1 MENDVSNQQL
11 RFKNLKAE
19 LTEKQEKFDFA
30 SIGKRVLNI
39 ESVAI
44 ARLKDQLDNSFDMA
58 CQLCLDCSGKIIV
71 MGIGKSG
78 HIADKLAA
86 TLASTGTPS
95 FFVHPG
101 EASHGDLGMIS
112 KSDIVMALSNSGTT
126 QEIISLL
133 PILKNMGIKIISMTG
148 DKNSKIATASNV
160 HIDVGVE
167 EEACPMNLS
176 PTASTTAAL
185 AMGDA
190 IAVALLEKRGF
201 SVEDFAKSHPGGSI
215 GRKLLLLV
223 EDIMHTDKEIPIV
236 FQDQKLARGLIEMSE
251 KALGMTAV
259 LNEKEELVGIFTD
272 GDLRRTLEAN
282 VNINTTLMREVM
294 TKNCITVLPN
304 FLAVKA
310 VEIIQDKKIT
320 SLVVAKEKKVL
331 GALNIHDLFRAGV
344 M

>member
-1 MENDVSNQQL
+1 M
-11 RFKNLKAE
+11 
-19 LTEKQEKFDFA
+19 TEKEEKFDFK
-30 SIGKRVLNI
+30 SIGKKVLDI
-39 ESVAI
+39 ESTAI
-44 ARLKDQLDNSFDMA
+44 ANLKDQLDNNFDIA
-58 CQLCLDCSGKIIV
+58 CQLCLDCTGKIIV

-112 KSDIVMALSNSGTT
+112 KSDVVMALSNSGKTE
-126 QEIISLL
+126 EIVNLL
-133 PILKNMGIKIISMTG
+133 PILKNMGIKIIAMTG
-148 DKNSKIATASNV
+148 DDNSTIATASDV

-215 GRKLLLLV
+215 GKKLLLLV
-223 EDIMHTDKEIPIV
+223 QDIMHMEELIPV
-236 FQDQKLARGLIEMSE
+236 VLQDDKLARGLIEMSE
-251 KALGMTAV
+251 KALGMTAII
-259 LNEKEELVGIFTD
+259 NKKEELVGIFTD

-282 VNINTTLMREVM
+282 VDIQTTLMKEVM
-294 TKNCITVLPN
+294 TQNCITVKPN
-304 FLAVKA
+304 LLAVKA
-310 VEIIQDKKIT
+310 VEIIQENKIT
-320 SLVVAKEKKVL
+320 SLVVIEENKIV

>member
-1 MENDVSNQQL
+1 M
-11 RFKNLKAE
+11 K
-19 LTEKQEKFDFA
+19 EKQEKFDFT
-30 SIGKRVLNI
+30 SIGKKVLTI
-39 ESVAI
+39 ESAAI
-44 ARLKDQLDNSFDMA
+44 ARLKDQLDNNFDNA

-71 MGIGKSG
+71 MGMGKSG

-112 KSDIVMALSNSGTT
+112 KSDVVMALSNSGKTE
-126 QEIISLL
+126 EIVSLL
-133 PILKNMGIKIISMTG
+133 PILKNMGIKIIAMTG
-148 DKNSKIATASNV
+148 DNNSKIATASDV

-215 GRKLLLLV
+215 GKKLLLLV
-223 EDIMHTDKEIPIV
+223 KDIMHTDKQIPIV
-236 FQDQKLARGLIEMSE
+236 FQDQNLAQGLMEMSE
-251 KALGMTAV
+251 KTLGMTAV
-259 LNEKEELVGIFTD
+259 INETGELVGIFTD

-282 VNINTTLMREVM
+282 VDIQTTLMREVM
-294 TKNCITVLPN
+294 TQNCITVTPN

-310 VEIIQDKKIT
+310 VEIIQDNKIT
-320 SLVVAKEKKVL
+320 SLVVVEENKIV

>member
-1 MENDVSNQQL
+1 
-11 RFKNLKAE
+11 
-19 LTEKQEKFDFA
+19 LTEKEEKFDFI
-30 SIGKRVLNI
+30 SIGKKVLDI
-39 ESVAI
+39 ESIAI
-44 ARLKDQLDNSFDMA
+44 AKLKDQLDNNFDIA
-58 CQLCLDCSGKIIV
+58 CQLCLDCTGKIIV

-112 KSDIVMALSNSGTT
+112 KSDVVIALSNSGKSE
-126 QEIISLL
+126 EIVNLL
-133 PILKNMGIKIISMTG
+133 PILKNMGITIIAMTG
-148 DKNSKIATASNV
+148 DNNSTIASASDI

-215 GRKLLLLV
+215 GKKLLLLV
-223 EDIMHTDKEIPIV
+223 QDIMHTEELIPIV
-236 FQDQKLARGLIEMSE
+236 LQDDKLARGLIEMSE

-259 LNEKEELVGIFTD
+259 INKKEELVGIFTD
-272 GDLRRTLEAN
+272 GDLRRTLEAS
-282 VNINTTLMREVM
+282 VDIQKTPMREVM
-294 TKNCITVLPN
+294 TQNCITVTPN
-304 FLAVKA
+304 LLAVKA
-310 VEIIQDKKIT
+310 VEIIQENKIT
-320 SLVVAKEKKVL
+320 SLVVVEENKIV
-331 GALNIHDLFRAGV
+331 GALNIHDLFLAGV

>member
-1 MENDVSNQQL
+1 MSEV
-11 RFKNLKAE
+11 
-19 LTEKQEKFDFA
+19 TEEQKKFDFI
-30 SIGKRVLNI
+30 SIGKKVLAI
-39 ESVAI
+39 ESIAI
-44 ARLKDQLDNSFDMA
+44 SKLKDRLNNNFDIA
-58 CQLCLDCSGKIIV
+58 CQLCFDCSGKIIV

-112 KSDIVMALSNSGTT
+112 KSDVVMALSNSGKTE
-126 QEIISLL
+126 EIVSLL
-133 PILKNMGIKIISMTG
+133 PILKNMGIKIIAMTG
-148 DKNSKIATASNV
+148 DENSKIAIASDV

-201 SVEDFAKSHPGGSI
+201 SAEDFAKSHPGGSI
-215 GRKLLLLV
+215 GKKLLLLV
-223 EDIMHTDKEIPIV
+223 QDIMHTEEQIPIV
-236 FQDQKLARGLIEMSE
+236 QQDHKLALGLIEMSE

-259 LNEKEELVGIFTD
+259 INEKDELVGIYTD
-272 GDLRRTLEAN
+272 GDLRRTLETN
-282 VNINTTLMREVM
+282 VNIQTTLMREVM
-294 TKNCITVLPN
+294 TKDCITIKPDL
-304 FLAVKA
+304 LAVKA
-310 VEIIQDKKIT
+310 VEIIQDNKIT
-320 SLVVAKEKKVL
+320 SLIVVKNNKIV

>member
-1 MENDVSNQQL
+1 M
-11 RFKNLKAE
+11 
-19 LTEKQEKFDFA
+19 TEKEEKFDFK
-30 SIGKRVLNI
+30 SIGKKVLDI
-39 ESVAI
+39 ESTAI
-44 ARLKDQLDNSFDMA
+44 AKLKDQLDNNFDIA
-58 CQLCLDCSGKIIV
+58 CQLCLDCTGKIIV

-112 KSDIVMALSNSGTT
+112 KSDVVMALSNSGKTE
-126 QEIISLL
+126 EIVNLL
-133 PILKNMGIKIISMTG
+133 PILKNMGIKIIAMTG
-148 DKNSKIATASNV
+148 DDNSTIATASDV

-215 GRKLLLLV
+215 GKKLLLLV
-223 EDIMHTDKEIPIV
+223 QDIMHMEELIPV
-236 FQDQKLARGLIEMSE
+236 VLQDDKLARGLIEMSE
-251 KALGMTAV
+251 KALGMTAII
-259 LNEKEELVGIFTD
+259 NKKEELVGIFTD

-282 VNINTTLMREVM
+282 VDIQTTLMKEVM
-294 TKNCITVLPN
+294 TQNCITVKPN
-304 FLAVKA
+304 LLAVKA
-310 VEIIQDKKIT
+310 VEIIQENKIT
-320 SLVVAKEKKVL
+320 SLVVIEENKIV

>member
-1 MENDVSNQQL
+1 L
-11 RFKNLKAE
+11 I
-19 LTEKQEKFDFA
+19 EKEEKFDFI
-30 SIGKRVLNI
+30 SIGKKVLDI
-39 ESVAI
+39 ESIAI
-44 ARLKDQLDNSFDMA
+44 AKLKDQLDNNFDIA
-58 CQLCLDCSGKIIV
+58 CQLCLDCTGKIIV

-112 KSDIVMALSNSGTT
+112 KSDIVMALSNSGKTE
-126 QEIISLL
+126 EIVNLL
-133 PILKNMGIKIISMTG
+133 PILKNMGIKIIAMTG
-148 DKNSKIATASNV
+148 DDNSSIATTSDV

-215 GRKLLLLV
+215 GKKLLLLV
-223 EDIMHTDKEIPIV
+223 QDIMHIEELIPV
-236 FQDQKLARGLIEMSE
+236 VLQDDKLARGLIEMSE
-251 KALGMTAV
+251 KALGMTAII
-259 LNEKEELVGIFTD
+259 NKKEELVGIFTD

-282 VNINTTLMREVM
+282 VDIQTTLMREVM
-294 TKNCITVLPN
+294 TENCITVKPN
-304 FLAVKA
+304 LLAVKA
-310 VEIIQDKKIT
+310 VEIIQENKIT
-320 SLVVAKEKKVL
+320 SLVVVEENKIV
-331 GALNIHDLFRAGV
+331 GALNIHDRFRA
-344 M
+344 

>member
-1 MENDVSNQQL
+1 M
-11 RFKNLKAE
+11 
-19 LTEKQEKFDFA
+19 TEKEEKFDFK
-30 SIGKRVLNI
+30 SIGKKVLDI
-39 ESVAI
+39 ESIAI
-44 ARLKDQLDNSFDMA
+44 AKLKDQLDNSFDIA
-58 CQLCLDCSGKIIV
+58 CQLCLDCTGKIIV

-112 KSDIVMALSNSGTT
+112 KNDIVMALSNSGKTE
-126 QEIISLL
+126 EIVNLL
-133 PILKNMGIKIISMTG
+133 PTLKNMGIKIIAMTG
-148 DKNSKIATASNV
+148 DENSRIATASDA
-160 HIDVGVE
+160 HIYVGVE

-201 SVEDFAKSHPGGSI
+201 SAEDFAKSHPGGSI
-215 GRKLLLLV
+215 GKKLLLLV
-223 EDIMHTDKEIPIV
+223 QDIMHTGELIPVV
-236 FQDQKLARGLIEMSE
+236 FQDDKLAGGLIEMSE

-259 LNEKEELVGIFTD
+259 INKNEELVGIFTD
-272 GDLRRTLEAN
+272 GDLRRTLEEN
-282 VNINTTLMREVM
+282 VDIQTTLMRKVM
-294 TKNCITVLPN
+294 TQNCIAVEPN
-304 FLAVKA
+304 LLAVKA
-310 VEIIQDKKIT
+310 VEIIQENKIT
-320 SLVVAKEKKVL
+320 SLVVVKENKIV

>member
-1 MENDVSNQQL
+1 MTV
-11 RFKNLKAE
+11 
-19 LTEKQEKFDFA
+19 KQEKFDFI
-30 SIGKRVLNI
+30 SIGKKVLDI

-44 ARLKDQLDNSFDMA
+44 ARLKEQLNNNFDIA

-112 KSDIVMALSNSGTT
+112 KNDVVMALSNSGKTE
-126 QEIISLL
+126 EIVSLL
-133 PILKNMGIKIISMTG
+133 PILKNMSIKIIAMTG
-148 DKNSKIATASNV
+148 DDNSIIAKASDV

-215 GRKLLLLV
+215 GKKLLLHV
-223 EDIMHTDKEIPIV
+223 QDIMHTEEHIPIV
-236 FQDQKLARGLIEMSE
+236 LQENKLAQGLIEMSE

-259 LNEKEELVGIFTD
+259 MNKKEELVGIFTD

-282 VNINTTLMREVM
+282 VDIQTTLMKEVM
-294 TKNCITVLPN
+294 TENCITVTPN
-304 FLAVKA
+304 LLAVKA
-310 VEIIQDKKIT
+310 VEIIQENKIT
-320 SLVVAKEKKVL
+320 SLVVVEENKIV

>member
-1 MENDVSNQQL
+1 
-11 RFKNLKAE
+11 LK
-19 LTEKQEKFDFA
+19 EKQEKFDFT
-30 SIGKRVLNI
+30 SIGKRVLTI
-39 ESVAI
+39 ESAAI
-44 ARLKDQLDNSFDMA
+44 ARLKDQLDNNFDNA

-71 MGIGKSG
+71 MGMGKSG

-112 KSDIVMALSNSGTT
+112 RSDVVVALSNSGKTE
-126 QEIISLL
+126 EIVSLL
-133 PILKNMGIKIISMTG
+133 PILKNMGIKIIAMTG
-148 DKNSKIATASNV
+148 DNNSKIATASDV

-215 GRKLLLLV
+215 GKKLLLLV
-223 EDIMHTDKEIPIV
+223 KDIMHTDKQIPIV
-236 FQDQKLARGLIEMSE
+236 FQDQKLAQGLIEMSE

-259 LNEKEELVGIFTD
+259 INETGELVGIFTD

-282 VNINTTLMREVM
+282 VDIQTTLMREVM
-294 TKNCITVLPN
+294 TQNCITVTPN

-310 VEIIQDKKIT
+310 VEIIQDNKIT
-320 SLVVAKEKKVL
+320 SLVVIQENKIV

>member
-1 MENDVSNQQL
+1 M
-11 RFKNLKAE
+11 
-19 LTEKQEKFDFA
+19 TEKEEKFDFK
-30 SIGKRVLNI
+30 SIGKKVLDI
-39 ESVAI
+39 ESIAI
-44 ARLKDQLDNSFDMA
+44 AKLKDQLDNNFDIA
-58 CQLCLDCSGKIIV
+58 CQLCLDCTGKIIV

-112 KSDIVMALSNSGTT
+112 KSDVVMALSNSGKTE
-126 QEIISLL
+126 EIVNLL
-133 PILKNMGIKIISMTG
+133 PTLKNMGIKIIAMTG
-148 DKNSKIATASNV
+148 DENSIIATTSDV
-160 HIDVGVE
+160 HVDVGVE

-190 IAVALLEKRGF
+190 IAVALVEKRGF
-201 SVEDFAKSHPGGSI
+201 SAEDFAKSHPGGSI
-215 GRKLLLLV
+215 GKKLLLLV
-223 EDIMHTDKEIPIV
+223 QDIMHVKELIPV
-236 FQDQKLARGLIEMSE
+236 VLQDDKLARGLIEMSE
-251 KALGMTAV
+251 KALGMTAII
-259 LNEKEELVGIFTD
+259 NKKEELVGIFTD

-282 VNINTTLMREVM
+282 VDIQTTLMREVM
-294 TKNCITVLPN
+294 TQNCITVKPN
-304 FLAVKA
+304 LLAVKA
-310 VEIIQDKKIT
+310 VEIIQENKIT
-320 SLVVAKEKKVL
+320 SLVVVEENKIV

>member
-1 MENDVSNQQL
+1 M
-11 RFKNLKAE
+11 K
-19 LTEKQEKFDFA
+19 EKQEKFDFT
-30 SIGKRVLNI
+30 SIGKRVLTI
-39 ESVAI
+39 ESAAI
-44 ARLKDQLDNSFDMA
+44 ARLKDQLDNNFDIA
-58 CQLCLDCSGKIIV
+58 CQLCLDCGGKVIV
-71 MGIGKSG
+71 MGMGKSG

-112 KSDIVMALSNSGTT
+112 RSDVVVALSNSGKTE
-126 QEIISLL
+126 EIVSLL
-133 PILKNMGIKIISMTG
+133 PILKNMGIKIIAMTG
-148 DKNSKIATASNV
+148 DSNSKIATASDV

-215 GRKLLLLV
+215 GKKLLLLV
-223 EDIMHTDKEIPIV
+223 KDIMHTDKQIPIV
-236 FQDQKLARGLIEMSE
+236 FQDQKLAQGLIEMSE

-259 LNEKEELVGIFTD
+259 INETGELVGIFTD

-282 VNINTTLMREVM
+282 VDIQTTLMREVM
-294 TKNCITVLPN
+294 TKNCITVRPN
-304 FLAVKA
+304 FLAIKA
-310 VEIIQDKKIT
+310 VEIIQDNKIT
-320 SLVVAKEKKVL
+320 SLVVIQENKIV

>member
-1 MENDVSNQQL
+1 M
-11 RFKNLKAE
+11 
-19 LTEKQEKFDFA
+19 TEEQKKFDFI
-30 SIGKRVLNI
+30 SIGKKVLDI
-39 ESVAI
+39 ESAAI
-44 ARLKDQLDNSFDMA
+44 AKLKDELDNNFENA
-58 CQLCLDCSGKIIV
+58 CQLCLDCNGKIIV

-112 KSDIVMALSNSGTT
+112 RIDVVIALSNSGKTE
-126 QEIISLL
+126 EIVSLL
-133 PILKNMGIKIISMTG
+133 PILKNMGIKIIAMTG
-148 DKNSKIATASNV
+148 DDNSIIATASDV

-215 GRKLLLLV
+215 GKKLLLLV
-223 EDIMHTDKEIPIV
+223 EDIMHTDAQIPIV
-236 FQDQKLARGLIEMSE
+236 LQDHKLALGLIEMSE

-259 LNEKEELVGIFTD
+259 INEKDELVGIYTD
-272 GDLRRTLEAN
+272 GDLRRTLEEN
-282 VNINTTLMREVM
+282 VDIQTTLMREVM
-294 TKNCITVLPN
+294 TKNCITVKPN
-304 FLAVKA
+304 LLAVKA
-310 VEIIQDKKIT
+310 VEIIQENKIT
-320 SLVVAKEKKVL
+320 SLVVVKENKIV

>member
-1 MENDVSNQQL
+1 M
-11 RFKNLKAE
+11 K
-19 LTEKQEKFDFA
+19 EKQEKFDFT
-30 SIGKRVLNI
+30 SIGKRVLTI
-39 ESVAI
+39 ESAAI
-44 ARLKDQLDNSFDMA
+44 ARLKDQLDNNFDNA

-71 MGIGKSG
+71 MGMGKSG

-112 KSDIVMALSNSGTT
+112 RSDVVVALSNSGKTE
-126 QEIISLL
+126 EIVSLL
-133 PILKNMGIKIISMTG
+133 PILKNMGIKIIAMTG
-148 DKNSKIATASNV
+148 DNNSKIATASDV

-215 GRKLLLLV
+215 GKKLLLLV
-223 EDIMHTDKEIPIV
+223 KDIMHTDKQIPIV
-236 FQDQKLARGLIEMSE
+236 FQDQKLAQGLIEMSE

-259 LNEKEELVGIFTD
+259 INETGELVGIFTD

-282 VNINTTLMREVM
+282 VDIQTTLMREVM
-294 TKNCITVLPN
+294 TQNCITVTPN

-320 SLVVAKEKKVL
+320 SLVVVEENKIV

>member
-1 MENDVSNQQL
+1 
-11 RFKNLKAE
+11 
-19 LTEKQEKFDFA
+19 
-30 SIGKRVLNI
+30 
-39 ESVAI
+39 
-44 ARLKDQLDNSFDMA
+44 
-58 CQLCLDCSGKIIV
+58 
-71 MGIGKSG
+71 
-78 HIADKLAA
+78 
-86 TLASTGTPS
+86 
-95 FFVHPG
+95 
-101 EASHGDLGMIS
+101 
-112 KSDIVMALSNSGTT
+112 
-126 QEIISLL
+126 
-133 PILKNMGIKIISMTG
+133 
-148 DKNSKIATASNV
+148 
-160 HIDVGVE
+160 
-167 EEACPMNLS
+167 MNLS

-236 FQDQKLARGLIEMSE
+236 FQDQKLAQGLIEMSE

-259 LNEKEELVGIFTD
+259 INEKEELVCIYTD

-282 VNINTTLMREVM
+282 VNINTTLMKEVM

>member
-1 MENDVSNQQL
+1 M
-11 RFKNLKAE
+11 
-19 LTEKQEKFDFA
+19 TEKEEKFDFI
-30 SIGKRVLNI
+30 SIGKKVLDI
-39 ESVAI
+39 ESIAI
-44 ARLKDQLDNSFDMA
+44 AKLKDQLDNNFDIA
-58 CQLCLDCSGKIIV
+58 CQLCLDCTGKIIV

-112 KSDIVMALSNSGTT
+112 KSDVVMALSNSGKTE
-126 QEIISLL
+126 EIVNLL
-133 PILKNMGIKIISMTG
+133 PILKNMGIKIIAMTG
-148 DKNSKIATASNV
+148 DDNSTIATASDV

-215 GRKLLLLV
+215 GKKLLLLV
-223 EDIMHTDKEIPIV
+223 QDIMHTEELIPV
-236 FQDQKLARGLIEMSE
+236 VLQDDKLARGLIEMSE
-251 KALGMTAV
+251 KALGMTAII
-259 LNEKEELVGIFTD
+259 NKKEELVGIFTD

-282 VNINTTLMREVM
+282 VDIQTTLMREVM
-294 TKNCITVLPN
+294 TENCITVKPN
-304 FLAVKA
+304 LLAVKA
-310 VEIIQDKKIT
+310 VEIIQENKIT
-320 SLVVAKEKKVL
+320 SLVVVEENKIV

>member
-1 MENDVSNQQL
+1 M
-11 RFKNLKAE
+11 
-19 LTEKQEKFDFA
+19 TEKEEKFDFI
-30 SIGKRVLNI
+30 SIGKKVLDI
-39 ESVAI
+39 ESIAI
-44 ARLKDQLDNSFDMA
+44 AKLKDQLDYNFDIA

-71 MGIGKSG
+71 IGIGKSG

-112 KSDIVMALSNSGTT
+112 KSDVVMALSNSGKTE
-126 QEIISLL
+126 EIVNLL
-133 PILKNMGIKIISMTG
+133 PILKNMGIKIIAMTG
-148 DKNSKIATASNV
+148 DDNSTIATASDV

-215 GRKLLLLV
+215 GKKLLLLV
-223 EDIMHTDKEIPIV
+223 KDIMHTDKQIPIV
-236 FQDQKLARGLIEMSE
+236 FQDQNLAQGLMEMSE
-251 KALGMTAV
+251 KTLGMTAV
-259 LNEKEELVGIFTD
+259 INETGELVGIFTD

-282 VNINTTLMREVM
+282 VDIQTTLMREVM
-294 TKNCITVLPN
+294 TQNCITVTPN

-310 VEIIQDKKIT
+310 VEIIQDNKIT
-320 SLVVAKEKKVL
+320 SLVVVEENKII

>member
-1 MENDVSNQQL
+1 M
-11 RFKNLKAE
+11 
-19 LTEKQEKFDFA
+19 TEEQKKFDFI
-30 SIGKRVLNI
+30 SIGKKVLDI
-39 ESVAI
+39 ESAAI
-44 ARLKDQLDNSFDMA
+44 AKLKDELDNNFENA
-58 CQLCLDCSGKIIV
+58 CQLCLDCNGKIIV

-101 EASHGDLGMIS
+101 EASHGDLGMIA
-112 KSDIVMALSNSGTT
+112 KSDVVIALSNSGKTE
-126 QEIISLL
+126 EIVSLL
-133 PILKNMGIKIISMTG
+133 PILKNMGIKIIAMTG
-148 DKNSKIATASNV
+148 DDNSIIATASDV

-215 GRKLLLLV
+215 GKKLLLLV
-223 EDIMHTDKEIPIV
+223 EDIMHTDAQIPIV
-236 FQDQKLARGLIEMSE
+236 LQDHKLALGLIEMSE

-259 LNEKEELVGIFTD
+259 INEKKELVGIYTD
-272 GDLRRTLEAN
+272 GDLRRTLEEN
-282 VNINTTLMREVM
+282 VDIQTTLMREVM
-294 TKNCITVLPN
+294 TQNCITVKPN
-304 FLAVKA
+304 LLAVKA
-310 VEIIQDKKIT
+310 VEIIQENKIT
-320 SLVVAKEKKVL
+320 SLVVVKENKIV

>member
-1 MENDVSNQQL
+1 M
-11 RFKNLKAE
+11 K
-19 LTEKQEKFDFA
+19 EKQEKFDFT
-30 SIGKRVLNI
+30 SIGKRVLTI
-39 ESVAI
+39 ESAAI
-44 ARLKDQLDNSFDMA
+44 ARLKDQLDNNFDNA
-58 CQLCLDCSGKIIV
+58 CQLCLDCSGKVIV
-71 MGIGKSG
+71 MGMGKSG

-112 KSDIVMALSNSGTT
+112 RSDVVVALSNSGKTE
-126 QEIISLL
+126 EIVSLL
-133 PILKNMGIKIISMTG
+133 PILKNMGIKIIAMTG
-148 DKNSKIATASNV
+148 DKNSKIATASDV

-215 GRKLLLLV
+215 GKKLLLLV
-223 EDIMHTDKEIPIV
+223 KDIMHTDKQIPIV
-236 FQDQKLARGLIEMSE
+236 FQDQKLAQGLIEMSE

-259 LNEKEELVGIFTD
+259 INETGELVGIFTD

-282 VNINTTLMREVM
+282 VDIQTTLMREVM
-294 TKNCITVLPN
+294 TQNCITVTPN

-310 VEIIQDKKIT
+310 VEIIQDNKIT
-320 SLVVAKEKKVL
+320 SLVVIQENKIV

>member
-1 MENDVSNQQL
+1 
-11 RFKNLKAE
+11 
-19 LTEKQEKFDFA
+19 
-30 SIGKRVLNI
+30 
-39 ESVAI
+39 
-44 ARLKDQLDNSFDMA
+44 
-58 CQLCLDCSGKIIV
+58 
-71 MGIGKSG
+71 MGMGKSG

-112 KSDIVMALSNSGTT
+112 RSDVVIALSNSGKTE
-126 QEIISLL
+126 EIVSLL
-133 PILKNMGIKIISMTG
+133 PILKNMGIKIIAMTG
-148 DKNSKIATASNV
+148 DNNSKIATASDV

-215 GRKLLLLV
+215 GKKLLLLV
-223 EDIMHTDKEIPIV
+223 KDIMHTDKQIPIV
-236 FQDQKLARGLIEMSE
+236 FQDQKLAQGLIEMSE

-259 LNEKEELVGIFTD
+259 INETGELVGIFTD

-282 VNINTTLMREVM
+282 VDIQTTLMREVM
-294 TKNCITVLPN
+294 TQNCITVKPN

-310 VEIIQDKKIT
+310 VEIIQDNKIT
-320 SLVVAKEKKVL
+320 SLVVIQENKIV

>member
-1 MENDVSNQQL
+1 
-11 RFKNLKAE
+11 
-19 LTEKQEKFDFA
+19 LTEKEEKFDFK
-30 SIGKRVLNI
+30 SIGKKVLDI
-39 ESVAI
+39 ESIAI
-44 ARLKDQLDNSFDMA
+44 AKLKDQLDNNFDIA
-58 CQLCLDCSGKIIV
+58 CQLCLDCTGKIIV

-112 KSDIVMALSNSGTT
+112 KSDVVMALSNSGKTE
-126 QEIISLL
+126 EIVNLL
-133 PILKNMGIKIISMTG
+133 PILKNMGIKIIAMTG
-148 DKNSKIATASNV
+148 DDNSTIATASDV

-215 GRKLLLLV
+215 GKKLLLLV
-223 EDIMHTDKEIPIV
+223 QDIMHMEELIPV
-236 FQDQKLARGLIEMSE
+236 VLQDDKLARGLIEMSE
-251 KALGMTAV
+251 KALGMTAII
-259 LNEKEELVGIFTD
+259 NKKEELVGIFTD

-282 VNINTTLMREVM
+282 VDIQTTLMKEVM
-294 TKNCITVLPN
+294 TQNCITVKPN
-304 FLAVKA
+304 LLAVKA
-310 VEIIQDKKIT
+310 VEIIQENKIT
-320 SLVVAKEKKVL
+320 SLVVIEENKIV

>member
-1 MENDVSNQQL
+1 
-11 RFKNLKAE
+11 
-19 LTEKQEKFDFA
+19 LTEKEEKFDFK
-30 SIGKRVLNI
+30 SIGKKVLDI
-39 ESVAI
+39 ESIAI
-44 ARLKDQLDNSFDMA
+44 AKLKDQLDDSFDIA
-58 CQLCLDCSGKIIV
+58 CQLCLDCTGKIIV

-112 KSDIVMALSNSGTT
+112 KSDVVMALSNSGKTE
-126 QEIISLL
+126 EIVNLL
-133 PILKNMGIKIISMTG
+133 PTLKNMGIKIIAMTG
-148 DKNSKIATASNV
+148 DDNSTIATASDV

-215 GRKLLLLV
+215 GKKLLLLV
-223 EDIMHTDKEIPIV
+223 EDIMHIEELIPV
-236 FQDQKLARGLIEMSE
+236 VLQDDKLARGLIEMSE
-251 KALGMTAV
+251 KALGMTAII
-259 LNEKEELVGIFTD
+259 NKKEELVGIFTD

-282 VNINTTLMREVM
+282 VDIQTTLMREVM
-294 TKNCITVLPN
+294 TQNCINVKPN
-304 FLAVKA
+304 LLAVKA
-310 VEIIQDKKIT
+310 VEIIQENKIT
-320 SLVVAKEKKVL
+320 SLVVVEENKIV

>member
-1 MENDVSNQQL
+1 
-11 RFKNLKAE
+11 
-19 LTEKQEKFDFA
+19 LTEKEEKFDFK
-30 SIGKRVLNI
+30 SIGKKVLDI
-39 ESVAI
+39 ESTAI
-44 ARLKDQLDNSFDMA
+44 AKLKDQLDNNFDIA
-58 CQLCLDCSGKIIV
+58 CQLCLDCTGKIIV

-112 KSDIVMALSNSGTT
+112 KSDVVMALSNSGKTE
-126 QEIISLL
+126 EIVNLL
-133 PILKNMGIKIISMTG
+133 PILKNMGIKIIAMTG
-148 DKNSKIATASNV
+148 DDNSTIATASDV

-215 GRKLLLLV
+215 GKKLLLLV
-223 EDIMHTDKEIPIV
+223 QDIMHMEELIPV
-236 FQDQKLARGLIEMSE
+236 VLQDDKLARGLIEMSE
-251 KALGMTAV
+251 KALGMTAII
-259 LNEKEELVGIFTD
+259 NKKEELVGIFTD

-282 VNINTTLMREVM
+282 VDIQTTLMKEVM
-294 TKNCITVLPN
+294 TQNCITVKPN
-304 FLAVKA
+304 LLAVKA
-310 VEIIQDKKIT
+310 VEIIQENKIT
-320 SLVVAKEKKVL
+320 SLVVIEENKIV

>member
-1 MENDVSNQQL
+1 V
-11 RFKNLKAE
+11 
-19 LTEKQEKFDFA
+19 TEEQKKFDFI
-30 SIGKRVLNI
+30 SIGKKVLAI
-39 ESVAI
+39 ESIAI
-44 ARLKDQLDNSFDMA
+44 SKLKDRLNNNFDIA

-112 KSDIVMALSNSGTT
+112 KSDVVMALSNSGKTE
-126 QEIISLL
+126 EIVSLL
-133 PILKNMGIKIISMTG
+133 PILKNMGIKIIAMTG
-148 DKNSKIATASNV
+148 DENSKIAIASDV

-201 SVEDFAKSHPGGSI
+201 SAEDFAKSHPGGSI
-215 GRKLLLLV
+215 GKKLLLLV
-223 EDIMHTDKEIPIV
+223 QDIMHTEEQIPIV
-236 FQDQKLARGLIEMSE
+236 QQDHKLALGLIEMSE

-259 LNEKEELVGIFTD
+259 INEKDELVGIYTD
-272 GDLRRTLEAN
+272 GDLRRTLETN
-282 VNINTTLMREVM
+282 VNIQTTLMREVM
-294 TKNCITVLPN
+294 TKDCITIKPDL
-304 FLAVKA
+304 LAVKA
-310 VEIIQDKKIT
+310 VEIIQDNKIT
-320 SLVVAKEKKVL
+320 SLIVVKKNKIV